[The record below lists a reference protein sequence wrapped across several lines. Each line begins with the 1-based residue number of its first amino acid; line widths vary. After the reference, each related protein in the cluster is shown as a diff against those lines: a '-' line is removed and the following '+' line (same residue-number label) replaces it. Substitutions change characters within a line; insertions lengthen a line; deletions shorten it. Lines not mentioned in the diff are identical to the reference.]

1 MARNTE
7 SLQPGDIVEVISGRY
22 VKKDGQQRGKVIKAT
37 AQMVELDLIPVAMKR
52 RGPVRTTRLMQ
63 SCVRKVTSVVQAEV
77 PSEVV
82 REGYQPGDAVEIIGG
97 KYYSAT
103 KTRYATVV
111 TESEWMVK
119 VRLNWVNAGEVRTP
133 TLMKGNLKRV
143 VTQDEEEESVS
154 ASESSAGTDSVTLGL
169 DDVAGVA
176 PHAARRT
183 GGEGGR

>member
-1 MARNTE
+1 MA
-7 SLQPGDIVEVISGRY
+7 
-22 VKKDGQQRGKVIKAT
+22 
-37 AQMVELDLIPVAMKR
+37 
-52 RGPVRTTRLMQ
+52 
-63 SCVRKVTSVVQAEV
+63 QAEV

-143 VTQDEEEESVS
+143 VTLDEEEESVS
-154 ASESSAGTDSVTLGL
+154 VSESSAGTDSVTLGL

-176 PHAARRT
+176 RHAVRRT
-183 GGEGGR
+183 GGEGGRLLPSVELAILTLAKSAVKGGIRPERVCEELREAMMRFRMEMEG